1 MKRRAQTHN
10 SPGHLVWGKGP
21 TYFKSI
27 TTMSKQ
33 STVTNNSSDDLRTT
47 GYQYMLLKQSV
58 LCYVSIK
65 YSGLN

>member
-1 MKRRAQTHN
+1 MKRRAQTRN

-21 TYFKSI
+21 IYFKNI

-33 STVTNNSSDDLRTT
+33 NIITDNNSDNLRST

-58 LCYVSIK
+58 LCYIGIRNP
-65 YSGLN
+65 GLN